1 MMLGHAALGTRLMR
15 GLTAGV
21 LGMVLLWG
29 WMTGYR
35 LCAANSGSSFG
46 CRSPQGPGRGRRV
59 PRPGTPEIPRAPEQA
74 AAAV

>member
-29 WMTGYR
+29 WMIGYR
-35 LCAANSGSSFG
+35 LL
-46 CRSPQGPGRGRRV
+46 CRQLGKFSRVSIATRTWTGQAPATPGDAGDS
-59 PRPGTPEIPRAPEQA
+59 
-74 AAAV
+74 